1 MRYLIIES
9 PDRDIRGLNT
19 RFMDHKRTSWFE
31 AYKHDLDRY
40 REYRSNSSILNI
52 FITEQGLWA
61 LLQYRIAS
69 AVFQTRLPGSI
80 KSLLLIGLVL
90 WQKLI
95 EILTG
100 ISISYKA
107 KIGKGFYIG
116 HFGNIF
122 IGEEVEIGEICNIS
136 QGVTLGVA
144 GRGAGR
150 GMPRLGNRIYIGANA
165 IIAGKIVVGDDAVIA
180 ANSLIAGN
188 VSKKAVMMGVPARI
202 ISQEGSHDLLHPSSD
217 TSFETPG

>member
-1 MRYLIIES
+1 MTEN
-9 PDRDIRGLNT
+9 PDCDIGGLNT
-19 RFMDHKRTSWFE
+19 RLVDHEQTSWFE

-40 REYRSNSSILNI
+40 REYRNKASVLNI

-69 AVFQTRLPGSI
+69 AVFQTRWPNLVKNP
-80 KSLLLIGLVL
+80 LLVGLVL

-107 KIGKGFYIG
+107 KIGNGFYIG

-122 IGEEVEIGEICNIS
+122 IGDEVEIGNICNIS
-136 QGVTLGVA
+136 QGVTLGIA

-165 IIAGKIVVGDDAVIA
+165 VVAGKIVVGDDAVIA
-180 ANSLIAGN
+180 ANSLVGTN

-202 ISQEGSHDLLHPSSD
+202 IGQEGSHDLLHPSSN